1 MRRARAVLVAGAL
14 ALAACGGDGPGE
26 PIAPDAAPVGDAE
39 IVLGGA
45 SGDDGTFVA
54 VEDGDDL
61 PLVGGA
67 QGGFH
72 VWTGVRVRGASGR
85 LRLDRLARRASDGQ
99 LVLRASTVVVE
110 VPALE
115 SDAWWE
121 LPDGGE
127 VHALTSFMCPTP
139 IGIRVMDEELVLSA
153 ELRDA
158 DEQLL
163 GEDTVR
169 FVPRC
174 PEDDPGEAE
183 FCVEICS
190 G

>member
-1 MRRARAVLVAGAL
+1 MRAAAMTAAGAL
-14 ALAACGGDGPGE
+14 ALAACGGEGPVE
-26 PIAPDAAPVGDAE
+26 PIEPDAAPVGDAE

-45 SGDDGTFVA
+45 SGDDGSFVV
-54 VEDGDDL
+54 VEDGGDL

-85 LRLDRLARRASDGQ
+85 LRLDRLARRASDDQ

-110 VPALE
+110 VPTLE
-115 SDAWWE
+115 RDAWWE

-139 IGIRVMDEELVLSA
+139 IGIRVRDEELVLSA

-158 DEQLL
+158 DDELL
-163 GEDTVR
+163 AVDSMR

-174 PEDDPGEAE
+174 PEDDVDEAE

>member
-1 MRRARAVLVAGAL
+1 MMAAGAL
-14 ALAACGGDGPGE
+14 ALAACGGDGPDD
-26 PIAPDAAPVGDAE
+26 PALPDAAPLGDAE
-39 IVLGGA
+39 LVLGGA
-45 SGDDGTFVA
+45 SGDDGSFVA
-54 VEDGDDL
+54 VEDGAHL

-72 VWTGVRVRGASGR
+72 VWTGVRVRGVAGR
-85 LRLDRLARRASDGQ
+85 LRVDRLARRASDNQ

-115 SDAWWE
+115 GDAWWE

-139 IGIRVMDEELVLSA
+139 IGIRVRDEELVLSA

-158 DEQLL
+158 DDELL
-163 GEDTVR
+163 AVDTVR

-174 PEDDPGEAE
+174 PEDDPDEAE